1 MERLTLFNTRYGF
14 DLPEIVG
21 ERNGI
26 FADNG
31 IDIQLIERGGDWEE
45 ARDKVVMGHKETM
58 LQDRELDCYGTC
70 EWGSIKRATQDGVK
84 VIGSRRFTD
93 LGYDIYTAP
102 GSGLT
107 SPEDLAGVEI
117 AVNSQT
123 GSHYAALE
131 QLPAFMD
138 RSQVCPEHFGKI
150 ADRFQA
156 LRSGEIEAAVLF
168 EPYSSLAEYLG
179 LERAHSL
186 EARNAIM
193 GHAAMSADTIERVRS
208 ALTAA
213 ADVINQD
220 PQQYRED
227 YIEMLRLEEESNP
240 HLFDGVDVEEFRA
253 QLTVPEYPGVTPVP
267 DTRLQQTLDW
277 MYENELIGTRSM
289 DGLTP

>member
-1 MERLTLFNTRYGF
+1 MDDVTMFNTRYGF

-21 ERNGI
+21 ARNGV

-31 IDIQLIERGGDWEE
+31 IDLQLIERGGDWEE
-45 ARDKVVMGHKETM
+45 ARNKVVMGHKESM

-70 EWGSIKRATQDGVK
+70 EWGSIKRATQDGVR

-93 LGYDIYTAP
+93 FGYDIFAAP
-102 GSGLT
+102 DSGLS

-138 RSQVCPEHFGKI
+138 EDAVRATHFGKI

-156 LRSGEIEAAVLF
+156 LRAGEIEAAVLF
-168 EPYSSLAEYLG
+168 EPYSSLAEFIG
-179 LERAHSL
+179 LDRVHTM

-193 GHAAMSADTIERVRS
+193 GHASMSQDAIDRVLA
-208 ALTAA
+208 ALTASA
-213 ADVINQD
+213 ELINQG
-220 PQQYRED
+220 PQQYRDD

-240 HLFDGVDVEEFRA
+240 QLFDGVDVEAFREH
-253 QLTVPEYPGVTPVP
+253 LTVPEYPGVTPVP
-267 DTRLQQTLDW
+267 DDRLQQTLDW
-277 MYENELIGTRSM
+277 MYDNDLIGTRSM